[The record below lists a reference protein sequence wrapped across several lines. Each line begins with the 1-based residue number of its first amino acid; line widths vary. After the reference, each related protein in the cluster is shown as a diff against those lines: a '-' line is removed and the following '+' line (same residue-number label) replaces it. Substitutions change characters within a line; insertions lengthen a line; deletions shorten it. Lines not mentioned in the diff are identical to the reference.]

1 MYAMFTKEGNEKV
14 AAIVAAAQA
23 LAKFEPI
30 ERVWDWTQIQL
41 HDLSQRK
48 EFEEATDTAVREAVY
63 DAVVCG

>member
-1 MYAMFTKEGNEKV
+1 MYAMFTKEGNKKV
-14 AAIVAAAQA
+14 AAIVAAAQS

-63 DAVVCG
+63 NAII

>member
-1 MYAMFTKEGNEKV
+1 MYAMFTKEGNKKV

-30 ERVWDWTQIQL
+30 ERAWDWTQIQL

-63 DAVVCG
+63 NAII